1 MDEGENEEGDNISGR
16 GNNTCK
22 VPGQR
27 ARNKEGT
34 GSGLVEG
41 EAGLQREWEE
51 DRDRATSE
59 FYPEGDR
66 EPLQGFKDEN
76 DQLHVLGGSL
86 AAVWVWCWWG
96 QA

>member
-1 MDEGENEEGDNISGR
+1 MQSSRQKSQKKGRDRKWFGETR
-16 GNNTCK
+16 
-22 VPGQR
+22 
-27 ARNKEGT
+27 
-34 GSGLVEG
+34 VEG

-86 AAVWVWCWWG
+86 AAVWVWCWRG